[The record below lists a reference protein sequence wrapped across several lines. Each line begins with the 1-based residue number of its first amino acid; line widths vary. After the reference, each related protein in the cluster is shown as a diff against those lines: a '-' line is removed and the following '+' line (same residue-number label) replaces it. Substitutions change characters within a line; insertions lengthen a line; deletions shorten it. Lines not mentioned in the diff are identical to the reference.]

1 MKNIILFLL
10 LVFTT
15 FTNVAQEPDL
25 SKFGIDE
32 QANIPQG
39 LKVGDTVKNFRGID
53 QNGDNFILSEA
64 SQNGPVIVIFYR
76 GVWCGYCT
84 KHLMAFE
91 ADLNLLTEKG
101 AQVVAIS
108 PEVELL
114 RDKTIKKTKVSFP
127 IISDMNGTIM
137 EQFDVAFNV
146 TENYIQKVKDFA
158 DMELTENHN
167 QDIPKLPIP
176 ATYIIGKDGV
186 VKHVFF
192 NPDYSKR
199 SAVSELLEL
208 L

>member
-1 MKNIILFLL
+1 MRHLLITLFA
-10 LVFTT
+10 FTA
-15 FTNVAQEPDL
+15 FTCLAQETNL
-25 SKFGIDE
+25 SKFGIDN
-32 QANIPQG
+32 QASIPTG
-39 LKVGDTVKNFRGID
+39 LKVGDTAKNFRGID
-53 QNGDNFILSEA
+53 QYGSKFVLSEA
-64 SQNGPVIVIFYR
+64 LQNGPVIVVFYR

-84 KHLMAFE
+84 KHLMAFQ

-108 PEVELL
+108 PEVEQF
-114 RDKTIKKTKVSFP
+114 RDETIEKTNVTFP
-127 IISDMNGTIM
+127 VLSDVNGTIM

-176 ATYIIGKDGV
+176 ATYIIGIDGV
-186 VKHVFF
+186 IKHVFF
-192 NPDYSKR
+192 NPDYTKR
-199 SAVSELLEL
+199 STIVELLEL

>member
-1 MKNIILFLL
+1 MRHILLTLFA
-10 LVFTT
+10 FTA
-15 FTNVAQEPDL
+15 FTCFAQETNL
-25 SKFGIDE
+25 KKFGINE
-32 QANIPQG
+32 HAYIPTG
-39 LKVGDTVKNFRGID
+39 LLVGDTASNFRGVD
-53 QNGDNFILSEA
+53 QNGNKFVLSEA
-64 SQNGPVIVIFYR
+64 LQKGPVIVIFYR

-84 KHLMAFE
+84 KHLMAFQ

-108 PEVELL
+108 PEVEQY
-114 RDKTIKKTKVSFP
+114 RDETVEKTNVTFP
-127 IISDMNGTIM
+127 VLSDANGTMM
-137 EQFDVAFNV
+137 EQFDVAFTV
-146 TENYIQKVKDFA
+146 SENYNQKVKNFA

-176 ATYIIGKDGV
+176 ATYIIGTDGII
-186 VKHVFF
+186 KNVFF